1 MPNNFIAPL
10 WYWRAIPITVPESTP
25 SDESAP
31 APAPAQAQAPEPA
44 PAPPSATP
52 LLILASASPR
62 RSALLSQIGV
72 RHYVVPPRIEELR
85 LDGEAVEDCAR
96 RLAEQKAL
104 KVYSR
109 QKVDA
114 LKSGEPMPVLGA
126 DTVVSLE
133 GRLFGKP
140 RDREDAL
147 EILTALSGQE
157 HEVITAVA
165 LAQRGVLTSKLNR
178 SVVRFRVLTRQECE
192 SYWDGGE
199 PRDKAGAYAIQG
211 RAAVFIDMLRG
222 SYSGVMGLPLFET
235 AELLTAAEIPVWQA

>member
-1 MPNNFIAPL
+1 
-10 WYWRAIPITVPESTP
+10 VPEP
-25 SDESAP
+25 IPAASA
-31 APAPAQAQAPEPA
+31 A
-44 PAPPSATP
+44 P

-62 RSALLSQIGV
+62 RSALLAQIGV
-72 RHYVVPPRIEELR
+72 RHHVVPPRIEERR
-85 LDGEAVEDCAR
+85 LDGEAVEDCVR

-109 QKVDA
+109 QKID
-114 LKSGEPMPVLGA
+114 EPMPVLAA
-126 DTVVSLE
+126 DTIVAIEGSLI
-133 GRLFGKP
+133 GKP
-140 RDREDAL
+140 RDRDAAL
-147 EILTALSGQE
+147 DILARLSGQE

-178 SVVRFRVLTRQECE
+178 NVVRFRVLTRAECE
-192 SYWDGGE
+192 SYWDSGE

-235 AELLTAAEIPVWQA
+235 AELLTAAGLLVWQA

>member
-1 MPNNFIAPL
+1 
-10 WYWRAIPITVPESTP
+10 VPEP
-25 SDESAP
+25 NPAASA
-31 APAPAQAQAPEPA
+31 A
-44 PAPPSATP
+44 P

-62 RSALLSQIGV
+62 RSALLAQIGV
-72 RHYVVPPRIEELR
+72 RHHVVPPRIEERR
-85 LDGEAVEDCAR
+85 LDGEAVEDCVR

-109 QKVDA
+109 QKID
-114 LKSGEPMPVLGA
+114 EPMPVLAA
-126 DTVVSLE
+126 DTIVAIEGSLI
-133 GRLFGKP
+133 GKP
-140 RDREDAL
+140 RDRDDGL
-147 EILTALSGQE
+147 DILARLSGQE

-178 SVVRFRVLTRQECE
+178 NVVRFRVLTRAECE
-192 SYWDGGE
+192 SYWDSGE

-235 AELLTAAEIPVWQA
+235 AELLTAAGLLVWQA

>member
-1 MPNNFIAPL
+1 
-10 WYWRAIPITVPESTP
+10 VPDPTP
-25 SDESAP
+25 TPTP
-31 APAPAQAQAPEPA
+31 AP
-44 PAPPSATP
+44 SAAP

-62 RSALLSQIGV
+62 RSALLAQIGV
-72 RHYVVPPRIEELR
+72 RHHVVPARIEERR
-85 LDGEAVEDCAR
+85 LDGELIEDCAR

-109 QKVDA
+109 QKA
-114 LKSGEPMPVLGA
+114 EEPMPVLGA

-133 GRLFGKP
+133 GTLFGKP

-147 EILTALSGQE
+147 DMLARLSGQE

-178 SVVRFRVLTRQECE
+178 NVVRFRVLTPEECE
-192 SYWDGGE
+192 AYWESGE

-235 AELLTAAEIPVWQA
+235 AELLTAAGLPVWQP